1 MSVYVLAQFV
11 LSWLEMGKVKQIKIK
26 NRTYY
31 FCNGIIDIEEV
42 NSNLLKIDKKSYKDI
57 DIYYIGY
64 ITIKKIDDCENI
76 YSVNPLYLIIG
87 KVDGHIEEKNGSK
100 YLVFDS
106 TDENKEV
113 LKKYTELW
121 DEITNKIETV
131 NGGKKVEYGKDF
143 MKIKFNT
150 DDNLPLNK
158 PLKLHLLTIIVR
170 CIFEE
175 DGKFYLQ
182 LYLRL
187 FVMKYKC

>member
-1 MSVYVLAQFV
+1 M
-11 LSWLEMGKVKQIKIK
+11 
-26 NRTYY
+26 
-31 FCNGIIDIEEV
+31 
-42 NSNLLKIDKKSYKDI
+42 LKIDKKHYKGI
-57 DIYYIGY
+57 NIYYIGY

-87 KVDGHIEEKNGSK
+87 KVDGHIECNSVQKNNGNK

-121 DEITNKIETV
+121 DGIKNEIETI
-131 NGGKKVEYGKDF
+131 NGGKKREYGKDF
-143 MKIKFNT
+143 MKIKFNAN
-150 DDNLPLNK
+150 DNLPLNK
-158 PLKLHLLTIIVR
+158 PLKLDLLTIIVR

-182 LYLRL
+182 LYLDDCLYELR
-187 FVMKYKC
+187 V

>member
-1 MSVYVLAQFV
+1 
-11 LSWLEMGKVKQIKIK
+11 MGEVKQIEIK

-31 FCNGIIDIEEV
+31 FYNDMINLKNFD
-42 NSNLLKIDKKSYKDI
+42 SNLLKIDKKHYKGI
-57 DIYYIGY
+57 NIYYIGY

-76 YSVNPLYLIIG
+76 YSVNPLYLITG

-158 PLKLHLLTIIVR
+158 PLKLPLLKVIAR

-182 LYLRL
+182 LYFDDCLYELR
-187 FVMKYKC
+187 V